1 MFKKK
6 IKRLTEQ
13 KKLRENDLKMLH
25 ETPADPMMAE
35 MYRSDLLTEIM
46 LLDEEIE
53 FEHSM
58 LPIRYAFISI
68 GAMALIVLMYSIFN

>member
-1 MFKKK
+1 MFKRK
-6 IKRLTEQ
+6 IKRLIEQ
-13 KKLRENDLKMLH
+13 KKLREIDLKMLH

-53 FEHSM
+53 FELSM
-58 LPIRYAFISI
+58 LPIKYAFISV
-68 GAMALIVLMYSIFN
+68 GAITFIALMYIIFN